1 MSKKSKIIKRENI
14 PKVEHREIATI
25 PISNRYSTYPSNGLT
40 PLKLSRI
47 LRDGDAGDLLEQSE
61 LFEEIEEKDP
71 HLFSKMQ
78 TRKNAVT
85 GLDFEVIPFSSDE
98 EGDKKIA
105 EFVSDQLQSIENMEE
120 VMLDLLD
127 AIGKGLSVSE
137 IIWGYSEDKIIV
149 KEIHHKHLKNFF
161 FDPDDQFKVRT
172 VEHPEGILLPVN
184 KFIIHRYKARSGHP
198 ARGGVIRVL
207 AWMYLF
213 KNYTIKDW
221 VSFAEVYGMPLR
233 LGKYDAAASSD
244 DKEALR
250 QALYSLGSDA
260 SGIVPTS
267 TMIEFIESNKTSSAD
282 VYERLARYCDEQIS
296 KAVLGQTLTSDSGGG
311 SYAQS
316 KTHNEVRHDLTV
328 ADCKALAST
337 LRKYLIRPLVLFN
350 FGDDSRL
357 PTIRFDTEEAGDQKE
372 TAEIYKTLINDV
384 GLKISADHV
393 YKKFGIPK
401 PEANEEILKPAQVNP
416 FMMKEEKPMILK
428 NNQDLN
434 KKLNEAVKAQK
445 ELDLLADEALLATSP
460 AIASGLSKAIDKLLS
475 AENLEDMK
483 LILEDETELKQLLDE
498 IDDSAL
504 QDTLQKLMVIAD
516 LEGRGI
522 EHG

>member
-1 MSKKSKIIKRENI
+1 MSKKSKIVKRENI
-14 PKVEHREIATI
+14 PKVEHREIATV

-40 PLKLSRI
+40 PVKLARI
-47 LRDGDAGDLLEQSE
+47 LRDGDNGDLLEQSE

-71 HLFSKMQ
+71 HLYSQMQ

-85 GLDFEVIPFSSDE
+85 GLDYEVIPFSSDNQM
-98 EGDKKIA
+98 DKEIT

-137 IIWGYSEDKIIV
+137 IIWGYDMDKIIV
-149 KEIHHKHLKNFF
+149 KEIRHKHLKNFF

-213 KNYTIKDW
+213 KNYTVKDW

-233 LGKYDAAASSD
+233 LGKYDAGASTD

-337 LRKYLIRPLVLFN
+337 MRKYLIRPLVLFN

-401 PEANEEILKPAQVNP
+401 PEDSEEILKPAVNP
-416 FMMKEEKPMILK
+416 FMMKEVQPMILK
-428 NNQDLN
+428 DNQDLN
-434 KKLNEAVKAQK
+434 EKLNTAVKAQK
-445 ELDLLADEALLATSP
+445 ELDQLADIALEKATP
-460 AIASGLSKAIDKLLS
+460 AMVSNLTKVIDKLLA
-475 AENLEDMK
+475 AESLADMK
-483 LILEDETELKQLLDE
+483 HMLEDEKELQQLLDE
-498 IDDSAL
+498 VDDSDL
-504 QDTLQKLMVIAD
+504 QDTLQKLMMIAD
-516 LEGRGI
+516 LEGRGV